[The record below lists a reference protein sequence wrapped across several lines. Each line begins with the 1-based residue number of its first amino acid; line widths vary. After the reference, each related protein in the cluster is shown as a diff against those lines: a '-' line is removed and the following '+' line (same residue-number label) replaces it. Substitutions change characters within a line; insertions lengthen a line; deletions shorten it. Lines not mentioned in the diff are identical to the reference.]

1 LIQQQV
7 DVIFTGPA
15 PAAVVAK
22 QVTTTVPIVFMVVA
36 NPVTLGLVKN
46 LEKPGGNITA
56 CTKNDTIFLASA

>member
-1 LIQQQV
+1 M
-7 DVIFTGPA
+7 IFTGPA